1 MLFTFFFILHSNVC
15 RHGIETLPGHY
26 TFPSSRMDAR
36 RSRSCPWIVVTRDT
50 MQNQLARKFEHGE
63 SHESRSKELGE
74 KLGRIRSEFRNAR
87 VSEVTCQSP
96 WQRHLVSHD
105 QNPQQFGK
113 TTSTALTILRYS
125 ITKSF
130 HRPVRRDY
138 FYYTSSMILV
148 HSLDQGILELNFL
161 RL

>member
-87 VSEVTCQSP
+87 EFRRSRVSRLGNDIQCRMTRTLSSLAKQLPPLLRSYDTLL
-96 WQRHLVSHD
+96 QRIFID
-105 QNPQQFGK
+105 QFV
-113 TTSTALTILRYS
+113 AIIF
-125 ITKSF
+125 IT
-130 HRPVRRDY
+130 PVR
-138 FYYTSSMILV
+138 
-148 HSLDQGILELNFL
+148 
-161 RL
+161 

>member
-36 RSRSCPWIVVTRDT
+36 RSRSCPWIVVMRDT

-113 TTSTALTILRYS
+113 TTSTARSYDTLLQRIF
-125 ITKSF
+125 IDQF
-130 HRPVRRDY
+130 VAIIFIIPVRRY
-138 FYYTSSMILV
+138 WCIRQIREF
-148 HSLDQGILELNFL
+148 QN
-161 RL
+161 